1 MNIRLSISGGVS
13 NILAHIYSWIAGAT
27 FLWLELSGMWTEWTE
42 AATLGEFLTGQ
53 FWEYLFS
60 VESIM
65 NAWYAAIWPLYWWG
79 QLG

>member
-1 MNIRLSISGGVS
+1 MTITVETKDGKKTLGAWLYGLVGS
-13 NILAHIYSWIAGAT
+13 AT
-27 FLWLELSGMWTEWTE
+27 FLWLELSGMWAEWKE

-53 FWEYLFS
+53 FWEYIFS

-65 NAWYAAIWPLYWWG
+65 NAWYAAIWPIYWLG